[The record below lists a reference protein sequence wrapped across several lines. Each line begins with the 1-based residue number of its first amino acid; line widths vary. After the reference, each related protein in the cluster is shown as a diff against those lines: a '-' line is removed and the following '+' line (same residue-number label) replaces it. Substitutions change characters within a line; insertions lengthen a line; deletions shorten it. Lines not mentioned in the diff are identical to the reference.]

1 MNNFKIP
8 NQLKMSFMLWTIFG
22 AITLLFM
29 TGCKVTQ
36 IDNVKNEYRSNDGKI
51 ESEFKTKLTSIDV
64 NNQEVITQQEKI
76 LMLDE
81 KLEES
86 MAEFDNMFAVE
97 IREIEVEKDKLTS
110 EMSDG
115 RQSSSA
121 LAKDTS
127 NPESQ
132 PKSASNSSEG
142 NEGGSGE
149 QSAPGKNYGEI
160 MGKNNNYIVQSTS
173 SQGSLPGKGKNMII
187 PEDIPSGESDDII
200 ARQIREAAISEKN
213 PKLKEKL
220 WEEYRTYKGAQ

>member
-8 NQLKMSFMLWTIFG
+8 HQLKMLFMLWTILG
-22 AITLLFM
+22 AITLLLM

-36 IDNVKNEYRSNDGKI
+36 INNVKNEYRNNDGKM
-51 ESEFKTKLTSIDV
+51 ESKFKTKLISVDV
-64 NNQEVITQQEKI
+64 NDQEVVTQQEKI

-81 KLEES
+81 ELEKS
-86 MAEFDNMFAVE
+86 MAEFDKMFAVK
-97 IREIEVEKDKLTS
+97 IREIEAEKDKLTS
-110 EMSDG
+110 EMSNG
-115 RQSSSA
+115 KQSSSA

-127 NPESQ
+127 YSDSQ
-132 PKSASNSSEG
+132 PKSASNSNED

-149 QSAPGKNYGEI
+149 QSASGKNYGKI

-173 SQGSLPGKGKNMII
+173 SQSSLPSEGKNISI

-200 ARQIREAAISEKN
+200 ARQIREAAINEKN

-220 WEEYRTYKGAQ
+220 WEEYRKYKGVQ

>member
-1 MNNFKIP
+1 MNNFKISH
-8 NQLKMSFMLWTIFG
+8 QLKIFFMLWTIFG
-22 AITLLFM
+22 AITLLLM

-36 IDNVKNEYRSNDGKI
+36 IHNVKNEYKNNDGKM
-51 ESEFKTKLTSIDV
+51 ESEFKTKLISVDADD
-64 NNQEVITQQEKI
+64 QEIVTQQEKI

-81 KLEES
+81 KLEKS
-86 MAEFDNMFAVE
+86 MAEFDNMFAVK
-97 IREIEVEKDKLTS
+97 IREIEAEKDKLIN

-121 LAKDTS
+121 LVEDTS
-127 NPESQ
+127 NSDSQ

-142 NEGGSGE
+142 NEGGSGK
-149 QSAPGKNYGEI
+149 QSAPGKNYGKI
-160 MGKNNNYIVQSTS
+160 LGKNNNYIDQSTS
-173 SQGSLPGKGKNMII
+173 SQSSLPGEGKNISI

-220 WEEYRTYKGAQ
+220 WEEYRKYKGAQ

>member
-8 NQLKMSFMLWTIFG
+8 HQLKMSFMLWTIFG
-22 AITLLFM
+22 AITLLLV
-29 TGCKVTQ
+29 TGCKATQ
-36 IDNVKNEYRSNDGKI
+36 IHNVKNEYRSN
-51 ESEFKTKLTSIDV
+51 ESKMEPEFKTKLISTDV
-64 NNQEVITQQEKI
+64 NDQEIITQQEKI

-81 KLEES
+81 KLEKS
-86 MAEFDNMFAVE
+86 MAEFDNMFAVK
-97 IREIEVEKDKLTS
+97 IREIEAEKDKLTS
-110 EMSDG
+110 EMSDS

-127 NPESQ
+127 SSESQ

-142 NEGGSGE
+142 NEGGTGE

-160 MGKNNNYIVQSTS
+160 MDKNNNYIVQSTS

-200 ARQIREAAISEKN
+200 ARQIREAAINEKN
-213 PKLKEKL
+213 PSLKEKL
-220 WEEYRTYKGAQ
+220 WEEYRKYKGIQ

>member
-22 AITLLFM
+22 AITLLLM

-127 NPESQ
+127 NPDSQ

-149 QSAPGKNYGEI
+149 QSAPGKNYGKLWTKI
-160 MGKNNNYIVQSTS
+160 ITTLS
-173 SQGSLPGKGKNMII
+173 SLLQAK
-187 PEDIPSGESDDII
+187 
-200 ARQIREAAISEKN
+200 AAF
-213 PKLKEKL
+213 PVKEKI
-220 WEEYRTYKGAQ
+220 

>member
-86 MAEFDNMFAVE
+86 MAELE

-220 WEEYRTYKGAQ
+220 WEEYRKYKGVQ

>member
-1 MNNFKIP
+1 MNNFKISH
-8 NQLKMSFMLWTIFG
+8 QLKIFFMLWTIFG
-22 AITLLFM
+22 AITLLLM

-36 IDNVKNEYRSNDGKI
+36 IHNVKNEYKNNDGKM
-51 ESEFKTKLTSIDV
+51 ESEFKTKLISVDADD
-64 NNQEVITQQEKI
+64 QEIVTQQEKI

-81 KLEES
+81 KLEKS
-86 MAEFDNMFAVE
+86 MAEFDNMFAVK
-97 IREIEVEKDKLTS
+97 IREIEAEKDKLIN

-121 LAKDTS
+121 LVEDTS
-127 NPESQ
+127 NSDSQ

-142 NEGGSGE
+142 NEGGSGK
-149 QSAPGKNYGEI
+149 QSAPGKNYGKI
-160 MGKNNNYIVQSTS
+160 LGKNNNYIDQSTS
-173 SQGSLPGKGKNMII
+173 SQSSLPGEGKNISI

>member
-1 MNNFKIP
+1 MNNFKISH
-8 NQLKMSFMLWTIFG
+8 QLKIFFMLWTIFG
-22 AITLLFM
+22 AITLLLM

-36 IDNVKNEYRSNDGKI
+36 IHNVKNEYKSNDGKM
-51 ESEFKTKLTSIDV
+51 ESEFKTKLISVDADD
-64 NNQEVITQQEKI
+64 QEIVTQQEKI

-81 KLEES
+81 KLEKS
-86 MAEFDNMFAVE
+86 MAEFDNMFAVK
-97 IREIEVEKDKLTS
+97 IREIEAEKDKLIN

-121 LAKDTS
+121 LVEDTS
-127 NPESQ
+127 NSDSQ

-142 NEGGSGE
+142 NEGGSGK
-149 QSAPGKNYGEI
+149 QSAPGKNYGKI
-160 MGKNNNYIVQSTS
+160 LGKNNNYIDQSTS
-173 SQGSLPGKGKNMII
+173 SQSSLPGEGKNISI

-220 WEEYRTYKGAQ
+220 WEEYRKYKGAQ

>member
-8 NQLKMSFMLWTIFG
+8 HQLKMLFMLWTILG
-22 AITLLFM
+22 AITLLLM

-36 IDNVKNEYRSNDGKI
+36 IDNVKNEYRSNDGKM
-51 ESEFKTKLTSIDV
+51 ESEFKTKLTSVDV
-64 NNQEVITQQEKI
+64 NDQEVVTQQEKI

-81 KLEES
+81 ELEES

-97 IREIEVEKDKLTS
+97 IREIEAEKDKLTS

-121 LAKDTS
+121 LAEDTS
-127 NPESQ
+127 NPDSQ

-149 QSAPGKNYGEI
+149 QSAPGKNYGKI

-173 SQGSLPGKGKNMII
+173 SQGSLPGEGKNMSI

-200 ARQIREAAISEKN
+200 ARQIREAAIKRKKS
-213 PKLKEKL
+213 
-220 WEEYRTYKGAQ
+220 